1 MTTKKGNDLMRKYL
15 LLLTALMAA
24 ILTSSAQAPA
34 FPGAEGHGRF
44 VTGGRGGSVIH
55 VTNLADS
62 GTGSLREAVKGN
74 AKKIIVFDVAGVI
87 ALASDLDIG
96 NNTTI
101 EGQTAP
107 SPGITIRYYT
117 VRPGSNNIIR
127 FIRIRRGQEKDLND
141 GADACW
147 NRQKTGIILDHCS
160 FSWSIDEVA
169 SFYDN
174 NNFTMQWCTIAES
187 LTNAGHNKGAHGFG
201 GIWGGKLASFHHNLL
216 QHLQNRTPRFNGARY
231 QWAGYTSNSEYNTY
245 QWENY
250 VQAEIVDFRNCVM
263 YNWGN
268 GNGCYGGPGGGYI
281 NMVNNYYKAGPATS
295 NKTRVTQ
302 VTVAASGNTDSDKY
316 TSRKVLLGMTSRYFI
331 HGNYVTAASA
341 SERENYDWK
350 GVIYDNGTYTINGE
364 RYSVDPNHFYGDKVT
379 YKKNSSGTDCVS
391 IKLDQEVPS
400 GIVTTHTATEAFEK
414 VLGYAGASMYRDEV
428 DERYMTEARNGTATY
443 TGSVT
448 KQKGII
454 DVVADVNGYT
464 EANFGT
470 GAHPS
475 DWDTDKDG
483 MPDIWEEANGLDPDN
498 AADAM
503 TYTLDPKGYYTN
515 VEVYCNALVE
525 EMMKQQN
532 ADAVK
537 TVDEYYPTVAK
548 VEGIPYYGADNTGSE
563 TGDEEE
569 EVQFTISADTYTGS
583 PSDTEW
589 SFQEGITVTNNNGK
603 TYSTGKE
610 KGVKYSANVPYTI
623 HLPEKYHVKD
633 ITFTGY
639 DNYAETDAY
648 IKEINGTTYDATTYV
663 FPQKNANGQYTVTSH
678 QVHLNT
684 PATGTLTFTPA
695 GKQVVWVIKLNGS
708 FKEDTPPLLGDAN
721 EDKVVDVTDVMC
733 IVNHILGNEVT
744 PFNTTNVDADGNGLI
759 DVTDVMVIVSIIL
772 NSQP

>member
-1 MTTKKGNDLMRKYL
+1 
-15 LLLTALMAA
+15 
-24 ILTSSAQAPA
+24 
-34 FPGAEGHGRF
+34 
-44 VTGGRGGSVIH
+44 
-55 VTNLADS
+55 
-62 GTGSLREAVKGN
+62 
-74 AKKIIVFDVAGVI
+74 
-87 ALASDLDIG
+87 
-96 NNTTI
+96 
-101 EGQTAP
+101 
-107 SPGITIRYYT
+107 
-117 VRPGSNNIIR
+117 
-127 FIRIRRGQEKDLND
+127 
-141 GADACW
+141 
-147 NRQKTGIILDHCS
+147 
-160 FSWSIDEVA
+160 
-169 SFYDN
+169 
-174 NNFTMQWCTIAES
+174 
-187 LTNAGHNKGAHGFG
+187 
-201 GIWGGKLASFHHNLL
+201 
-216 QHLQNRTPRFNGARY
+216 
-231 QWAGYTSNSEYNTY
+231 
-245 QWENY
+245 
-250 VQAEIVDFRNCVM
+250 
-263 YNWGN
+263 
-268 GNGCYGGPGGGYI
+268 
-281 NMVNNYYKAGPATS
+281 
-295 NKTRVTQ
+295 
-302 VTVAASGNTDSDKY
+302 
-316 TSRKVLLGMTSRYFI
+316 
-331 HGNYVTAASA
+331 
-341 SERENYDWK
+341 
-350 GVIYDNGTYTINGE
+350 
-364 RYSVDPNHFYGDKVT
+364 
-379 YKKNSSGTDCVS
+379 
-391 IKLDQEVPS
+391 
-400 GIVTTHTATEAFEK
+400 
-414 VLGYAGASMYRDEV
+414 MYRDEV

-744 PFNTTNVDADGNGLI
+744 PFNTTNADADGNGLI

>member
-1 MTTKKGNDLMRKYL
+1 MRKYL